1 MKYVI
6 ESLAVIGIV
15 AILAGVGFFTLCFM
29 TATPSKKS
37 VYPESNHARGAAMNT
52 MDVLVDEVSRL
63 DDEIIKLK
71 NRVTELEDYKRIA
84 EWDKQQAVWQAMGDD
99 L

>member
-1 MKYVI
+1 MKFV
-6 ESLAVIGIV
+6 VV
-15 AILAGVGFFTLCFM
+15 
-29 TATPSKKS
+29 KS
-37 VYPESNHARGAAMNT
+37 PRSNHARGAAMNT